1 MAFDRHFSIGLA
13 WRLTAVALTLWALV
27 YSFERA
33 DLVATKLLAAVIAAI
48 AIWALWSYVRRTNV
62 ELARFIEAVTHG
74 DLSQGF
80 SSHRHGGG
88 FDALG
93 QQLDSAMR
101 RLREERAQAADAG
114 RFNAALVDEAPV
126 ALLVIDGERVE
137 LANRAARKLFGRTEA
152 VRIAD
157 YAPHGADFVAALEGS
172 SRRIAAI
179 EIDGRPQRAVLTGAE
194 IHRLGHPLRLLTV
207 QPLHGELDA
216 VEIAAQADLVRVLT
230 HEIMN
235 SMTPVASLAQSAAG
249 LMAEIETDDPRIAPQ
264 ISDARLA
271 VSTLARRAEGI
282 MHFVE
287 GYRAFIRTPTIRA
300 RRFPAGPW
308 AEEMQRLFAAT
319 AEGQEAELAISIV
332 PADMVLD
339 GDPDLMAQAVL
350 NLLKNGA
357 EAAIAAGRAPRL
369 KLSLGLIAGGRSSIM
384 LSDNGPGI
392 APDQAGDIFLPF
404 FTTKA
409 KGTGV
414 GLSLVRRI
422 VTAHGGTITIRP
434 SDAGACIEMI
444 L

>member
-13 WRLTAVALTLWALV
+13 WRIAAVALALLALV
-27 YSFERA
+27 YSVHRD
-33 DLVATKLLAAVIAAI
+33 DLAATRLLAGGIVVAT
-48 AIWALWSYVRRTNV
+48 IWTLWSYVRRTNV
-62 ELARFIEAVTHG
+62 ELARFIQAVTHG

-80 SSHRHGGG
+80 TAGRHGGG
-88 FDALG
+88 FDQLG
-93 QQLDSAMR
+93 AQLDAAMR
-101 RLREERAQAADAG
+101 RLREERAAAADAG

-126 ALLVIDGERVE
+126 ALLVVDGDRVE
-137 LANRAARKLFGRTEA
+137 LANRAARKLFGKTEG

-157 YAPHGADFVAALEGS
+157 YAVHGADFVAALSGG
-172 SRRIAAI
+172 SRRIAAV
-179 EIDGRPQRAVLTGAE
+179 EIDGRPQRAVLTATAL
-194 IHRLGHPLRLLTV
+194 HRLGQPLRLLAV

-235 SMTPVASLAQSAAG
+235 SMTPVTSLAQSAST
-249 LMAEIETDDPRIAPQ
+249 LMAGIESDDPAFA
-264 ISDARLA
+264 DARQA
-271 VSTLARRAEGI
+271 VGTLARRAEGI

-300 RRFPAGPW
+300 RRFPARPW
-308 AEEMQRLFAAT
+308 AEEMTRLFAAT
-319 AEGQEAELAISIV
+319 TEGQDAELILSIA
-332 PADMVLD
+332 PDDMVLD
-339 GDPDLMAQAVL
+339 GDPDLLAQAVI

-357 EAAIAAGRAPRL
+357 EAAIAADRVPRL
-369 KLSLGLIAGGRSSIM
+369 GLTIGLIAGGRTSIS

-434 SDAGACIEMI
+434 SDAGACIEMV

>member
-1 MAFDRHFSIGLA
+1 MAFDRHFSIGIG
-13 WRLTAVALTLWALV
+13 WRLAAVALALWALV

-33 DLVATKLLAAVIAAI
+33 DLVATKLLAAGIAAI
-48 AIWALWSYVRRTNV
+48 AIGALWIYVRRTNF
-62 ELARFIEAVTHG
+62 ELARFIEAITHG

-88 FDALG
+88 FDLLG
-93 QQLDSAMR
+93 QQLDAAMR
-101 RLREERAQAADAG
+101 RLREERAVAADAG
-114 RFNAALVDEAPV
+114 RFHAALVDEAPV
-126 ALLVIDGERVE
+126 ALLVIDGDRVE

-157 YAPHGADFVAALEGS
+157 YRGHGPDFIAALEGS

-194 IHRLGHPLRLLTV
+194 IQRLGQPLRLLAV
-207 QPLHGELDA
+207 QPIHGELDA

-235 SMTPVASLAQSAAG
+235 SMTPVSSLAQSAAG
-249 LMAEIETDDPRIAPQ
+249 LMAEVDSDDPRIA
-264 ISDARLA
+264 DARLA

-300 RRFPAGPW
+300 RRFPAAPW
-308 AEEMQRLFAAT
+308 VEEMQRLFAAT
-319 AEGQEAELAISIV
+319 AEGQQAELATAIV
-332 PADMVLD
+332 PNDLVLD
-339 GDPDLMAQAVL
+339 GDPDLLAQAVL

-384 LSDNGPGI
+384 LTDNGPGI
-392 APDQAGDIFLPF
+392 APEQAGDIFLPF

-434 SDAGACIEMI
+434 NDAGARIEMI

>member
-1 MAFDRHFSIGLA
+1 MAFDRHFSIGLG
-13 WRLTAVALTLWALV
+13 WRLAAVALTLWALV
-27 YSFERA
+27 YSFERS
-33 DLVATKLLAAVIAAI
+33 DLVATRLLAAGIAAI

-88 FDALG
+88 FDMLG
-93 QQLDSAMR
+93 QQLDTAMR

-137 LANRAARKLFGRTEA
+137 LANRAARKLFGRGEG

-157 YAPHGADFVAALEGS
+157 YRVHGADFVAALEGS

-194 IHRLGHPLRLLTV
+194 IHRLGQPLRLLAV
-207 QPLHGELDA
+207 QPIHGELDA

-235 SMTPVASLAQSAAG
+235 SMTPVSSLAQSAAG
-249 LMAEIETDDPRIAPQ
+249 LMAEIESDDPRIAPQ
-264 ISDARLA
+264 INDARLA
-271 VSTLARRAEGI
+271 VATLARRAEGI

-300 RRFPAGPW
+300 RRFAARPW
-308 AEEMQRLFAAT
+308 VEEMQRLFAAT
-319 AEGQEAELAISIV
+319 AEGQEAQLATAIV

-392 APDQAGDIFLPF
+392 AADQAGDIFLPF

>member
-1 MAFDRHFSIGLA
+1 MAFDRHFSIGLGCRIA
-13 WRLTAVALTLWALV
+13 AVALALLAFI
-27 YSFERA
+27 YSVQRS
-33 DLVATKLLAAVIAAI
+33 DLVATSLLAAGIVAI
-48 AIWALWSYVRRTNV
+48 AIAALWAYVRRTNI
-62 ELARFIEAVTHG
+62 ELARFIQAVTHG

-80 SSHRHGGG
+80 STHRHGGG
-88 FDALG
+88 FDLLG
-93 QQLDSAMR
+93 RQLDAAMR
-101 RLREERAQAADAG
+101 RLREERATAADSG

-126 ALLVIDGERVE
+126 ALLVIDEDKVE
-137 LANRAARKLFGRTEA
+137 LANRAARKLFGRTEG

-157 YAPHGADFVAALEGS
+157 YAVHGADFIAALEGG
-172 SRRIAAI
+172 SRRIAAVEI
-179 EIDGRPQRAVLTGAE
+179 EGRPQRAVLTATA
-194 IHRLGHPLRLLTV
+194 IHRLGRPLRLLAV
-207 QPLHGELDA
+207 QPIHGELDA

-235 SMTPVASLAQSAAG
+235 SMTPVTSLAQSAAQLMGG
-249 LMAEIETDDPRIAPQ
+249 LDDSDPRIA
-264 ISDARLA
+264 DARAA
-271 VSTLARRAEGI
+271 VATLARRAEGI

-300 RRFPAGPW
+300 RRFPARAW
-308 AEEMQRLFAAT
+308 AEEMTRLFAAL
-319 AEGQEAELAISIV
+319 AEGADAELALVIA
-332 PADMVLD
+332 PDDLVLD
-339 GDPDLMAQAVL
+339 GDPDLMAQAVI

-369 KLSLGLIAGGRSSIM
+369 KLTLGLIAGGRISIM

-392 APDQAGDIFLPF
+392 PAEQAADIFLPF

>member
-1 MAFDRHFSIGLA
+1 MAFDRHFSIGLG
-13 WRLTAVALTLWALV
+13 WRIAAVALALLALV
-27 YSFERA
+27 YSLGRA
-33 DLVATKLLAAVIAAI
+33 DLVATRLLAAGIVAVTVL
-48 AIWALWSYVRRTNV
+48 ALWNYVRRTNV
-62 ELARFIEAVTHG
+62 ELARFIQAVTHG

-80 SSHRHGGG
+80 STSRRGGG
-88 FDALG
+88 FEQLG
-93 QQLDSAMR
+93 QELDAAMR
-101 RLREERAQAADAG
+101 RLREERATAADAG

-126 ALLVIDGERVE
+126 ALLVIDGDRVE
-137 LANRAARKLFGRTEA
+137 LSNRAARKLFGKTEG

-157 YAPHGADFVAALEGS
+157 YAVHGEEFVGALQGGA
-172 SRRIAAI
+172 RRIAAI
-179 EIDGRPQRAVLTGAE
+179 EIDGRPQRAVLTGTAL
-194 IHRLGHPLRLLTV
+194 HRLGQPLRLLAV
-207 QPLHGELDA
+207 QPIHGELDA

-235 SMTPVASLAQSAAG
+235 SMTPVTSLAQSATA
-249 LMAEIETDDPRIAPQ
+249 LMAGIESDDPAIA
-264 ISDARLA
+264 DARAA

-287 GYRAFIRTPTIRA
+287 GYRAFIRTPTVRA
-300 RRFPAGPW
+300 RRFAAGPW
-308 AEEMQRLFAAT
+308 AEEMTRLFAAT
-319 AEGQEAELAISIV
+319 AEGEQAELILSIL
-332 PADMVLD
+332 PQDMMLD
-339 GDPDLMAQAVL
+339 GDPDLLAQAVI

-357 EAAIAAGRAPRL
+357 EAALADGRAPRL
-369 KLSLGLIAGGRSSIM
+369 GLTVGLIAGGRTSIA

-434 SDAGACIEMI
+434 SDSGACIEMI